1 MKSFAG
7 QVAVITGAASGIGR
21 ALAELLAIEGASLA
35 LCDIA
40 ESELAITAQR
50 CQHLGATVIH
60 SVVDVSNRSAV
71 EAWAGEVA
79 EHFGTVN
86 LLFNNAGVAL
96 LCNVVDANIEDM
108 EWLMSINYWGV
119 VYGVMAFLPYLK
131 ASGDGHIVNVSSV
144 FGLISIPSQAAYNS
158 AKFAVRGFSDALR
171 MELEIA
177 RQPVSVT
184 TVHPGGIKTNIV
196 HSARSVGDAQ
206 TMMDAERFHRIALT
220 SPLQAARTILKGVK
234 KNRRRLTIG
243 VDAKV
248 IDGIS
253 RLPAPV
259 YQRVLVS
266 GQRRRNLQSC
276 RGL

>member
-7 QVAVITGAASGIGR
+7 NVAVITGAASGIGR
-21 ALAELLAIEGASLA
+21 ALAELLALEGATLA

-40 ESELAITAQR
+40 ESDLVITAQR
-50 CQHLGATVIH
+50 CEHLGATVLY
-60 SVVDVSNRSAV
+60 SVVDVSNRRAV
-71 EAWAGEVA
+71 EAWAVEVA
-79 EHFGTVN
+79 DQLGTVN

-96 LCNVVDANIEDM
+96 LCNVDDTKIEDM

-119 VYGVMAFLPYLK
+119 VYGTMAFLPHLK

-171 MELEIA
+171 MELEIDQ
-177 RQPVSVT
+177 QPVSVT

-196 HSARSVGDAQ
+196 RSARAVGHAQ
-206 TMMDAERFHRIALT
+206 TMMDADRFNQIART
-220 SPLQAARTILKGVK
+220 SPLRAARTILNGVR
-234 KNRRRLTIG
+234 KNRRRVTVG

-259 YQRVLVS
+259 YQRVMVF
-266 GQRRRNLQSC
+266 GQRRRNLQSS